1 MVMMCPSQTT
11 SIDILQANAFFQM
24 SSPWDKVLTY
34 GPGEPGE
41 QVDKI
46 IFLAAE
52 ALRMTGIMLQP
63 YMPNKAKTLLD
74 QLGVDESRRTF
85 EYCRPGRD
93 LDYGVPFIDIGKGYE
108 GALFPP
114 LPSEE

>member
-1 MVMMCPSQTT
+1 MQYRVQLANDKS
-11 SIDILQANAFFQM
+11 QANQFFQM
-24 SSPWDKVLTY
+24 SSPWDKVLDF

-41 QVDKI
+41 QVDRI
-46 IFLAAE
+46 VYQAAE
-52 ALRMTGIMLQP
+52 ALRMTGIFLKP

-74 QLGVDESRRTF
+74 QLGVDESRRTL
-85 EYCRPGRD
+85 EYCKCGAD
-93 LDYGVPFIDIGKGYE
+93 LDYGTPMVELGRGYR